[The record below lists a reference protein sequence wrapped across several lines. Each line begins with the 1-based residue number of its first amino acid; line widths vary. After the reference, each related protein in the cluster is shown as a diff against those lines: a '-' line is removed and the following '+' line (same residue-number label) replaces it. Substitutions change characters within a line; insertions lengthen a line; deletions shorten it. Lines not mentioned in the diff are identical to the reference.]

1 MQFACKLVAMSLHY
15 WWVCALAW
23 CACDGWQLRRLLRE
37 LRDVNHAGLAAQL
50 AAAYAAPAVVL
61 ALAASHHQH
70 QYGNALL

>member
-1 MQFACKLVAMSLHY
+1 MCKVLAMSLHY

-23 CACDGWQLRRLLRE
+23 CACEGWQVRRLVRE
-37 LRDVNHAGLAAQL
+37 LRDVNHAGLAAHL
-50 AAAYAAPAVVL
+50 AAAYAAPAVIL